1 MSTQLQPRSAT
12 PEEYLAA
19 ERASETRSE
28 YFEGKILAMTGA
40 NRAHN
45 LVVLNVGAEL
55 RAQLRRR
62 PCESYVEGMRIRVTG
77 TALYTYP
84 DVVVVCGEPQFE
96 DENVDT
102 LLNPTLIVEV
112 LSPSTERYDRGRKL
126 EHYRKIPSLA
136 EYVLVAQDARRI
148 EWYTRQESGLWSYRD
163 TQEGQQTVELAS
175 ISCTLPLDE
184 VYDRID
190 FGRTPAA
197 RSE

>member
-19 ERASETRSE
+19 ERGSETRSE

-40 NRAHN
+40 SRAHN

-62 PCESYVEGMRIRVTG
+62 PCESYVGGMQIRVTG
-77 TALYTYP
+77 TALYPYP

-163 TQEGQQTVELAS
+163 TQEGQQTLELAS